1 MSVFQ
6 VTDSDIVAAARVDDV
21 DAAVLMLQ
29 NIAGIDDGGVASI
42 CFSGFDWEVAS
53 NIERIHQLHAWL
65 RIERAYE
72 EADKQ

>member
-21 DAAVLMLQ
+21 DAAVLTLQ

-42 CFSGFDWEVAS
+42 CFSGFDWAAAS
-53 NIERIHQLHAWL
+53 NVERIHQLHAWL
-65 RIERAYE
+65 RVERAYE
-72 EADKQ
+72 EDEQ